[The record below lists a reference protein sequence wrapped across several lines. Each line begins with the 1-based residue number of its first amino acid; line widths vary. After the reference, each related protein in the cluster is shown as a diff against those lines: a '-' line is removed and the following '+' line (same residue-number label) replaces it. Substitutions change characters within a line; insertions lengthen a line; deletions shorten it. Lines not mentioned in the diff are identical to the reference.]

1 MGASDQRKSE
11 FHQIIQGKTLS
22 QTTSNRNNNQKV
34 MGSSCQNFNKNN
46 GKSSNIYFSKL
57 FAPWL
62 ETFADAGDGDEGG
75 PFGTISGNCTKMI
88 IPF

>member
-46 GKSSNIYFSKL
+46 GKR
-57 FAPWL
+57 
-62 ETFADAGDGDEGG
+62 
-75 PFGTISGNCTKMI
+75 TKSYK
-88 IPF
+88 